1 MIYNAILRKAPL
13 DLFEKFRVAGNL
25 FATTIHVLQSAV
37 VKIARNTKIPSN
49 LVLFRG
55 LSVNFP
61 SRFYKADKNGCRGYA
76 EWGFMSTTANR
87 DIAVMYS
94 GIREGKAAA
103 TVLQIKTS
111 SVNRAAGIE
120 SYSQYPQERE
130 YLWVPL
136 SYMQPDGAQILEV
149 SKYGVILTINVDVSS
164 NGTATT
170 TEDLLEKKKQL
181 HIKAFESLVD
191 GLKLEL
197 QNHVAK
203 LPKLQDRAEKMID
216 SIMKGAEEASGVE
229 HVLSKHKALAADK
242 YTDAVTFK
250 RLNEEMLEAR
260 TFALSKMKFWFVG
273 KDGDQYVMSLQPRTS
288 HRLLIALRRRMIT
301 SHSHALE
308 YQLLCELQGLV
319 SNSVDETNELG
330 ETRLI
335 QAAADDASPNA
346 LRLLIK
352 ARADVDAAA
361 PDGNTAVFR
370 AAQYGNSDCLRVL
383 IEARASVDRGN
394 RVGGTPLIV
403 AAQNGHAACLQL
415 LIDARANLEHELLE
429 YRSTALLIAAQNG
442 HTPCLGALL
451 RAGANASHAKADGV
465 TPVYAAAMRGHLDCV
480 RALVAAGADLSAR
493 CEDGYTALDAARKEG
508 RLDCSRELEG
518 GAEGE

>member
-1 MIYNAILRKAPL
+1 L
-13 DLFEKFRVAGNL
+13 
-25 FATTIHVLQSAV
+25 LQNCV
-37 VKIARNTKIPSN
+37 
-49 LVLFRG
+49 
-55 LSVNFP
+55 
-61 SRFYKADKNGCRGYA
+61 
-76 EWGFMSTTANR
+76 
-87 DIAVMYS
+87 
-94 GIREGKAAA
+94 
-103 TVLQIKTS
+103 QIKTS
-111 SVNRAAGIE
+111 FVNRAAGIE

-136 SYMQPDGAQILEV
+136 SYMQPDGAQIMEV

-216 SIMKGAEEASGVE
+216 SIMKGAKKASGVE

-242 YTDAVTFK
+242 YTDAVTFR

-260 TFALSKMKFWFVG
+260 TFALSKMRLWFFG
-273 KDGDQYVMSLQPRTS
+273 KDDDQYVMSLHPRTS

-301 SHSHALE
+301 SHSHHSE
-308 YQLLCELQGLV
+308 YQLLCELLGLV
-319 SNSVDETNELG
+319 SNSFDEINELG
-330 ETRLI
+330 ETRLM
-335 QAAADDASPNA
+335 QAAADDASPNS

-370 AAQYGNSDCLRVL
+370 AAQYGNDRVL

-403 AAQNGHAACLQL
+403 TAQNGHSAGLRL
-415 LIDARANLEHELLE
+415 LIDARANLEHETLE
-429 YRSTALLIAAQNG
+429 YRSAEMHIAAQNG
-442 HTPCLGALL
+442 HTPCLEELL
-451 RAGANASHAKADGV
+451 RAGADANLAKADGV
-465 TPVYAAAMRGHLDCV
+465 TPVYLAAMGGHLDCV
-480 RALVAAGADLSAR
+480 RALMAVGADLNAQ
-493 CEDGYTALDAARKEG
+493 CEDGYTALDVALKEG
-508 RLDCSRELEG
+508 RLDCARELEG
-518 GAEGE
+518 RA